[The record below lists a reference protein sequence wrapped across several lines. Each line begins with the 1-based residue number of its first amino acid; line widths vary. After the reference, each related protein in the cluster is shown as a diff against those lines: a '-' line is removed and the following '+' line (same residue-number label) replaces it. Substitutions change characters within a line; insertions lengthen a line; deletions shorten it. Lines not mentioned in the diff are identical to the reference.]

1 MNRARRRVPLLVPL
15 LFFAFACSDNSPT
28 APSSARLAPAPP
40 ERSIVTP
47 FILPPGAD
55 WGHYFASFNRDRT
68 LDVSVIHYPSG
79 AASGG
84 GTVAIP
90 GLGIGLLKVTW
101 AAADPSQGCTPEGA
115 AMPAT
120 GTCAY
125 PNAPEGSNSSGVAI
139 VHGRL
144 GSFALHLQSNY
155 WPNPTNTY
163 DTATLTLCLATTGCR
178 TYDFYGEL
186 HHEPSP

>member
-1 MNRARRRVPLLVPL
+1 MSRARRHATLLIPLV
-15 LFFAFACSDNSPT
+15 FAAFACSESPT
-28 APSSARLAPAPP
+28 TPTRPPLAPEPP
-40 ERSIVTP
+40 ERSILTP

-90 GLGIGLLKVTW
+90 YVGIGVLRVTS
-101 AAADPSQGCTPEGA
+101 AAADPSQGCTPESS
-115 AMPAT
+115 PC
-120 GTCAY
+120 GTFSTV
-125 PNAPEGSNSSGVAI
+125 PEGSNSSGVAI
-139 VHGRL
+139 VDGRP
-144 GSFALHLQSNY
+144 GTFALHLQSNH

-163 DTATLTLCLATTGCR
+163 DTATLTLCAAATGCR
-178 TYDFYGEL
+178 SFEFYGEL